1 MKLMWFHLMPY
12 TELPDDFRQKHPS
25 VWVDIH
31 SSLFDPKRAHHMYN
45 DFMDELEYAA
55 ECGFDAICVNEHH
68 SNGYGLMP
76 SPNLIASSLAR
87 RTSDTAICVMGNSL
101 ALYNPPT
108 RVAEEFAMIDCISGG
123 RLIAGFPVGT
133 PMDTCYAYGQNP
145 SMLRERY
152 LEAHDLV
159 MKAWQEKETFAFNGR
174 FNQQRYVNIWP
185 RPIQEPHPPVWIPG
199 GGSVE
204 TWRWCAEMDYV
215 YCYLSYY
222 GYKAGMATMKGFWD
236 EMARLGKDRN
246 PYRAGFLQFVGVAE
260 SRSEALERYAEAA
273 EYFYGRC
280 LHVDAR
286 FASPPGYN
294 TEATQRVGLE
304 SQVRMAAEAAMKASE
319 AKPPPGKDALA
330 GGTTGTTAGSRFNM
344 VAREMKDIV
353 ERGYVIVGSPKDVV
367 EQLEHVAKTL
377 NVGHFMMLLQ
387 YGNMSKALTKY
398 NTKLFAEQVMP
409 KLRPMFAEWED
420 RWWPKPLAKS
430 QRAEIPAF
438 RPGAEAAE

>member
-12 TELPDDFRQKHPS
+12 TELPEDFRTQHPS
-25 VWVDIH
+25 VWVDIDAK
-31 SSLFDPKRAHHMYN
+31 LFDAKRAHHMYN

-55 ECGFDAICVNEHH
+55 EVGFDAICVNEHH

-76 SPNLIASSLAR
+76 SPNLIASALAR

-152 LEAHDLV
+152 MEAHDLV
-159 MKAWQEKETFAFNGR
+159 VRAWTDKNTFAFNGR
-174 FNQQRYVNIWP
+174 YNQQRYVNIWP
-185 RPIQEPHPPVWIPG
+185 RPIQDPHPPIWVPG

-204 TWRWCAEMDYV
+204 TWHWCAEMDYV

-222 GYKAGMATMKGFWD
+222 GYKAGQATMQGFWD

-246 PYRAGFLQFVGVAE
+246 PYRAGFLQFVGVGE
-260 SRSEALERYAEAA
+260 SRQHAFDLYSEAA

-280 LHVDAR
+280 LHVDPAW
-286 FASPPGYN
+286 ATPPGYT
-294 TEATQRVGLE
+294 TEASMRAGLE
-304 SQVRMAAEAAMKASE
+304 SQVRKAADSAVRGKSTGERFAS
-319 AKPPPGKDALA
+319 
-330 GGTTGTTAGSRFNM
+330 TSRDM
-344 VAREMKDIV
+344 QGIV
-353 ERGYVIVGSPKDVV
+353 DNGYVIIGSPDEVA
-367 EQLEHVAKTL
+367 EQLREVATNL
-377 NVGHFMMLLQ
+377 NVGHLMLLLQ
-387 YGNMSKALTKY
+387 YGNMSKELTRY
-398 NTKLFAEQVMP
+398 NTRLFAEQVKP
-409 KLRPMFAEWED
+409 KIQGMFPDWED
-420 RWWPKPLAKS
+420 KWWPNPMAAGQQAVPS
-430 QRAEIPAF
+430 PFSPRM
-438 RPGAEAAE
+438 AAE

>member
-12 TELPDDFRQKHPS
+12 TELPDDFRDKNPS

-31 SSLFDPKRAHHMYN
+31 SSLFDPKRAHLMYN

-55 ECGFDAICVNEHH
+55 QCGFDAICVNEHH

-87 RTSDTAICVMGNSL
+87 RTTDTAICVMGNSL

-108 RVAEEFAMIDCISGG
+108 RVAEEFAMIDVISGG

-133 PMDTCYAYGQNP
+133 PMDTCFAYGQNP
-145 SMLRERY
+145 SMLRQRY

-159 MKAWQEKETFAFNGR
+159 MRAWQEQDTFAFNGR

-185 RPIQEPHPPVWIPG
+185 RPVQRPHPPVWIPG

-204 TWRWCAEMDYV
+204 TWQWCAEMDYV

-222 GYKAGMATMKGFWD
+222 GYKAGQATMTGFWD

-246 PYRAGFLQFVGVAE
+246 PYRAGFLQFVGVGE
-260 SRSEALERYAEAA
+260 SRQHAFDLYAEAA

-280 LHVDAR
+280 LHVDPRWAVPPGYTSEGSQRAGIESQVKKAADANVRGKSTGER
-286 FASPPGYN
+286 FAS
-294 TEATQRVGLE
+294 
-304 SQVRMAAEAAMKASE
+304 
-319 AKPPPGKDALA
+319 
-330 GGTTGTTAGSRFNM
+330 
-344 VAREMKDIV
+344 VAREMDAIV
-353 ERGYVIVGSPKDVV
+353 DQGYVIVGTPDEVA
-367 EQLEHVAKTL
+367 EQLREVANNL
-377 NVGHFMMLLQ
+377 NVGHLMLLLQ
-387 YGNMSKALTKY
+387 FGNMSKNLCRY

-409 KLRPMFAEWED
+409 KLKGHFAAWED
-420 RWWPKPLAKS
+420 RWWPQPMAAA

-438 RPGAEAAE
+438 MPKLAAE

>member
-12 TELPDDFRQKHPS
+12 TELPEDFRTQHPS
-25 VWVDIH
+25 VWVDIDAK
-31 SSLFDPKRAHHMYN
+31 LFDAKRAHHMYN

-55 ECGFDAICVNEHH
+55 EVGFDAICVNEHH

-76 SPNLIASSLAR
+76 SPNLIASALAR

-152 LEAHDLV
+152 MEAHDLV
-159 MKAWQEKETFAFNGR
+159 VRAWTDKNTFAFNGR
-174 FNQQRYVNIWP
+174 YNQQRYVNIWP
-185 RPIQEPHPPVWIPG
+185 RPIQEPHPPIWVPG

-204 TWRWCAEMDYV
+204 TWHWCAEMDYV

-222 GYKAGMATMKGFWD
+222 GYKAGQATMQGFWD

-246 PYRAGFLQFVGVAE
+246 PYRAGFLQFVGVGE
-260 SRSEALERYAEAA
+260 SRQHAFDLYSEAA

-280 LHVDAR
+280 LHVDPAW
-286 FASPPGYN
+286 ATPPGYT
-294 TEATQRVGLE
+294 TEASMRAGLE
-304 SQVRMAAEAAMKASE
+304 SQVRKAADAAVRGKSTGERFAS
-319 AKPPPGKDALA
+319 
-330 GGTTGTTAGSRFNM
+330 TSRDM
-344 VAREMKDIV
+344 QGIV
-353 ERGYVIVGSPKDVV
+353 DNGYVIIGSPDEVA
-367 EQLEHVAKTL
+367 EQLREVATNL
-377 NVGHFMMLLQ
+377 NVGHLMLLLQ
-387 YGNMSKALTKY
+387 YGSMSKELTRY
-398 NTKLFAEQVMP
+398 NTRLFAEQVKP
-409 KLRPMFAEWED
+409 KIQGMFPDWED
-420 RWWPKPLAKS
+420 KWWPNPMAAGQQAVPSPLGP
-430 QRAEIPAF
+430 RM
-438 RPGAEAAE
+438 AAE